1 MRDESC
7 KQAVKDAIDAGYRH
21 IDTAFVYQNE
31 KSVGE
36 AINEK
41 IAEGVIKREEIFVVT
56 KLWVT
61 HFDRVEEACKNSLEK
76 LGLGY
81 IDLYL
86 IHDPISLKYADE
98 TTLCPKKE
106 NGELD
111 ILDYDHLLVWKQMEI
126 CVENGWVRSIGVS
139 NFNSQQVENIVKNC
153 KIKPICNQVE
163 CSPVANQKKL
173 TKFCNDRGIQVVG
186 CSPLGQNI
194 DPEKKTPRALF
205 DEKVK
210 KIAEKYQKTSS
221 QIILRFVF
229 ELGVI
234 PIAKSSKKS
243 RIVENISIFDFKLN
257 DEELEYLSTFENFN
271 ERVEKFEDAKKS
283 KYYPFNIE
291 F

>member
-1 MRDESC
+1 
-7 KQAVKDAIDAGYRH
+7 VKDAIDAGYRH
-21 IDTAFVYQNE
+21 IDTAFVYENE

-41 IAEGVIKREEIFVVT
+41 IAEGVVKREEIFVVT

-76 LGLGY
+76 LGLEY

-86 IHDPISLKYADE
+86 IHAPISAKYVDE
-98 TTLCPKKE
+98 TTFFPKKE

-111 ILDYDHLLVWKQMEI
+111 ILDYDHLLVWKQMEK

-153 KIKPICNQVE
+153 KIKPVCNQVE

-173 TKFCNDRGIQVVG
+173 ALFCKNLGIQLTG
-186 CSPLGQNI
+186 YSPLGQNI

-210 KIAEKYQKTSS
+210 KIAEKYQKTPA
-221 QIILRFVF
+221 QIILRFVY

-234 PIAKSSKKS
+234 PIAKSSNKG

-257 DEELEYLSTFENFN
+257 DEELEYLSTFDNFN
-271 ERVEKFEDAKKS
+271 ERVVKLEVSKNS
-283 KYYPFNIE
+283 KYYPFNTE